1 MNEVRHTS
9 PRNHLNE
16 IDIEQMHSGAL
27 FHHPKILV
35 AELHLTLSYISKSV
49 CGLDSFWSSTTRF
62 QFLPEIIIPF
72 VILQTQKPDSNGN
85 RTDWDSNYSSRSN
98 NLRCLIIISIP
109 PNFLLPGWLLVTS
122 FSILYK
128 TRSIIAKH
136 NEKILSFLILP
147 RTHT

>member
-1 MNEVRHTS
+1 MKSECTS

-16 IDIEQMHSGAL
+16 IDMEQMHSGTIFPPPQNTRHSAASNL
-27 FHHPKILV
+27 
-35 AELHLTLSYISKSV
+35 ELHKSV

-62 QFLPEIIIPF
+62 QFLPEMIIPF

-98 NLRCLIIISIP
+98 NLRCLIIISIPPP